1 MTNIF
6 VEKFKKIVTDY
17 YTEVC
22 SLRAKAGYNTATY
35 NEQVAEDYNAEIESE
50 ITERGNQAISAIDR
64 VFTDVKQ
71 RISICN
77 FPHEENLGTDY
88 VISSGILTAEEIN
101 VLLKKYYSEYS
112 FIKIRKLVSEY
123 PKIAET
129 MVIQTAN
136 DYVEIYRK
144 FAEGAVKMVY
154 SISQNPRFSEIELN
168 AYGDSGFANEL
179 YSIINTGNALIP
191 VCVTEGNEYMTHS
204 FDSVTLGVPSD
215 SEMNFTFRGVR

>member
-1 MTNIF
+1 MENIYIN
-6 VEKFKKIVTDY
+6 KFKAIVTEYFND
-17 YTEVC
+17 V
-22 SLRAKAGYNTATY
+22 SALRAKAGYNTATY

-77 FPHEENLGTDY
+77 FPHEENLGDDS
-88 VISSGILTAEEIN
+88 VIKSGILTAEEIN

-136 DYVEIYRK
+136 DFVEVYRK
-144 FAEGAVKMVY
+144 FAESAVKMVY

-168 AYGDSGFANEL
+168 AYGDENFSSSL
-179 YSIINTGNALIP
+179 YAVIGTANALIP
-191 VCVTEGNEYMTHS
+191 VCVTESNEFMTHS
-204 FDSVTLGVPSD
+204 FDSVTLGVPSN
-215 SEMNFTFRGVR
+215 SEMNFNFRGVR

>member
-6 VEKFKKIVTDY
+6 VEKFKTIAETY
-17 YTEVC
+17 YSEVS

-112 FIKIRKLVSEY
+112 FIKIRKLVLEY
-123 PKIAET
+123 PKITET
-129 MVIQTAN
+129 MVIHSAG
-136 DYVEIYRK
+136 DFVEVYRK
-144 FAEGAVKMVY
+144 FAESAVKMIY
-154 SISQNPRFSEIELN
+154 GIMQNPKFSEIELN
-168 AYGDSGFANEL
+168 AFGDSGFANEL
-179 YSIINTGNALIP
+179 YAIINTANALIP
-191 VCVTEGNEYMTHS
+191 VTITDKNEFMAHT
-204 FDSVTLGVPSD
+204 FDSVTLEVPSD
-215 SEMNFTFRGVR
+215 SFTFNFKGVR

>member
-6 VEKFKKIVTDY
+6 VEKFKTIAETY
-17 YTEVC
+17 YSEVS

-77 FPHEENLGTDY
+77 FPHEENLGDDS
-88 VISSGILTAEEIN
+88 VIKSGILTAEEIN

-129 MVIQTAN
+129 MVIQTAS
-136 DYVEIYRK
+136 DFIEIYRK
-144 FAEGAVKMVY
+144 FAESAVKMVY

-168 AYGDSGFANEL
+168 SYADSGFANEL

-191 VCVTEGNEYMTHS
+191 VCVTEGNEYMSHS
-204 FDSVTLGVPSD
+204 FDSVTLGVPSN
-215 SEMNFTFRGVR
+215 SEMNFNFRGVR